1 MTLAGTLGEEEFE
14 LRPPG
19 PREQVT
25 TPNDQEHHC
34 YQVAPAQTDDWP
46 IPEAVPT
53 VTKTA
58 SAARRR
64 WRGAPKSPLAS
75 VPDEDDE
82 GLRTSPEKQAEKE
95 KEEFEKERNVDEG

>member
-1 MTLAGTLGEEEFE
+1 M
-14 LRPPG
+14 RPQG

-25 TPNDQEHHC
+25 TPYDHQHRC
-34 YQVAPAQTDDWP
+34 YQVAPADDDDRP
-46 IPEAVPT
+46 VPEAVPT
-53 VTKTA
+53 VEKTTG
-58 SAARRR
+58 AARGSRKR
-64 WRGAPKSPLAS
+64 APKSPLVS

>member
-1 MTLAGTLGEEEFE
+1 MTLAGTRGKEEFR
-14 LRPPG
+14 LRPQG

-25 TPNDQEHHC
+25 TPYDHQHRC
-34 YQVAPAQTDDWP
+34 YQVAPAGNDDRP
-46 IPEAVPT
+46 VPEAVPA
-53 VTKTA
+53 VTKTT
-58 SAARRR
+58 SAARRT
-64 WRGAPKSPLAS
+64 WKGAPKSPLAS